1 MEKKETAKSR
11 IIEASRALFSEVGF
25 ESTSVR
31 EIAKKASVNLASI
44 NYYFKSKKN
53 LLAEIFLLNF
63 KNFSDCIDQAYE
75 ERESWTIEEFS
86 LKVFDLLEERK
97 EEFYSAFQI
106 FFNDGVSL
114 PANLSGEQ
122 DFYIGPPGGKTF
134 KKVVDRS
141 FGSEVDEW
149 KKEWIMRTLF
159 NNIIWEFVTLQ
170 TNYAK
175 ITEGSAVNREES
187 LKRII
192 NLCHCLVSGV
202 GNGAI
207 NLSEVKHN

>member
-63 KNFSDCIDQAYE
+63 KTFS
-75 ERESWTIEEFS
+75 ESLESLHKEKDFWTIEEFS
-86 LKVFDLLEERK
+86 LEIFNLLENRK

-114 PANLSGEQ
+114 PANLDGDNEGY
-122 DFYIGPPGGKTF
+122 DGPPGGKIF
-134 KKVVDRS
+134 KRVIDECLGDGV
-141 FGSEVDEW
+141 EEW
-149 KKEWIMRTLF
+149 KKEWAMRTLF
-159 NNIIWEFVTLQ
+159 NNIIWEFVVLQ

-175 ITEGSAVNREES
+175 ISEGSAINREES
-187 LKRII
+187 LKRIK
-192 NLCHCLVSGV
+192 NLSHCLVSGV
-202 GNGAI
+202 KNEGI
-207 NLSEVKHN
+207 SFSEVSYS

>member
-1 MEKKETAKSR
+1 MEKKETAKTR

-63 KNFSDCIDQAYE
+63 KTFSECLDDLYE
-75 ERESWTIEEFS
+75 RRTTWTIEEFS
-86 LKVFDLLEERK
+86 TEVFDLLDRRK

-106 FFNDGVSL
+106 FFNDGVPL
-114 PANLSGEQ
+114 PSNLSG
-122 DFYIGPPGGKTF
+122 DSSSYSGPPGGETF
-134 KKVVDRS
+134 KKVIDNNLGTTV
-141 FGSEVDEW
+141 EEW
-149 KKEWIMRTLF
+149 RKEWVMRTLF
-159 NNIIWEFVTLQ
+159 NNIVWEFVVLQ

-175 ITEGSAVNREES
+175 ISEGSEINRKES
-187 LKRII
+187 LKRIS

-202 GNGAI
+202 KNDGI
-207 NLSEVKHN
+207 NLSEVRYS

>member
-63 KNFSDCIDQAYE
+63 KNFSDSLE
-75 ERESWTIEEFS
+75 LLSKERDSWSIEEFS
-86 LKVFDLLEERK
+86 LKVFDLLDERK

-106 FFNDGVSL
+106 FFNDGVPL
-114 PANLSGEQ
+114 PANLNGEQ
-122 DFYIGPPGGKTF
+122 EVYLGPPGGQTF
-134 KKVVDRS
+134 KKVVDDDL
-141 FGSEVDEW
+141 GLGVEEW
-149 KKEWIMRTLF
+149 KREWIMRTLF
-159 NNIIWEFVTLQ
+159 NNIVWEFVVLQ

-175 ITEGSAVNREES
+175 IAEGSAISKAES
-187 LKRII
+187 LKRIK
-192 NLCHCLVSGV
+192 NLCHCLKSGV
-202 GNGAI
+202 RNEEI
-207 NLSEVKHN
+207 NLSEVIYS

>member
-75 ERESWTIEEFS
+75 ARESWTIEDFS
-86 LKVFDLLEERK
+86 LKVFDLLEDRK
-97 EEFYSAFQI
+97 DEFYSSFQI
-106 FFNDGVSL
+106 FFNDGVPL
-114 PANLSGEQ
+114 PANLSGEK
-122 DFYIGPPGGKTF
+122 DIYMGPPGGKTF
-134 KKVVDRS
+134 LKIIDRS
-141 FGSEVDEW
+141 LGSEVDE
-149 KKEWIMRTLF
+149 
-159 NNIIWEFVTLQ
+159 
-170 TNYAK
+170 
-175 ITEGSAVNREES
+175 
-187 LKRII
+187 
-192 NLCHCLVSGV
+192 
-202 GNGAI
+202 
-207 NLSEVKHN
+207 

>member
-63 KNFSDCIDQAYE
+63 KNFSDSLELLYK
-75 ERESWTIEEFS
+75 ERESWSIEEFS
-86 LKVFDLLEERK
+86 LKVFELLDERK

-114 PANLSGEQ
+114 PANLNGDQEN
-122 DFYIGPPGGKTF
+122 YIGPPGGKTF
-134 KKVVDRS
+134 KKIVDNDLG
-141 FGSEVDEW
+141 FEVEEW
-149 KKEWIMRTLF
+149 KREWIMRTLF
-159 NNIIWEFVTLQ
+159 NNIVWEFVVLQ

-175 ITEGSAVNREES
+175 VSEGSAINKEES
-187 LKRII
+187 LKRIK
-192 NLCHCLVSGV
+192 NLCYCLVSGV
-202 GNGAI
+202 RNQGI
-207 NLSEVKHN
+207 NFSEVSYS